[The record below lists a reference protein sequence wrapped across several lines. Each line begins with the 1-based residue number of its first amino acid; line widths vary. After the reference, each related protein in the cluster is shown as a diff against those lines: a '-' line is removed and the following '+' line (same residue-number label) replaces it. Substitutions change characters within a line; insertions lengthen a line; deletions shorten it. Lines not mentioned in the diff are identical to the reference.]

1 MRCAKVVELA
11 TGERQNC
18 NLQVCHFRIGNG
30 WIGAESATELSV
42 HVVGCD
48 RTFGD
53 MTFGSGMLHEYLYST
68 VAEYPHTDI
77 CKIEVVGSERSQS
90 LNRRFLKHTLKLCR
104 LFACRH
110 EHAMILGGFGSE
122 PQSVAYNV
130 SPFRYGWQW

>member
-1 MRCAKVVELA
+1 MVEFA

-18 NLQVCHFRIGNG
+18 NLQVCHFCIGNG

-53 MTFGSGMLHEYLYST
+53 MTFGSGMLHEHLYGT
-68 VAEYPHTDI
+68 VAEYPHTDVG
-77 CKIEVVGSERSQS
+77 KIEVVGSERSQC
-90 LNRRFLKHTLKLCR
+90 LYRRLLKHTLKLCR

-122 PQSVAYNV
+122 PQSVAHYV
-130 SPFRYGWQW
+130 SPFWYGWQW